1 MDYNTQRT
9 KLIMPE
15 YGRHV
20 QKMIDYVVKIEDK
33 EKRNEQIRAVV
44 TVMGILNPQLRDLSD
59 FKHKLWDHVQII
71 SDFEIDIDS
80 PYPTPTKETFS
91 TKPNPIPLDKTPLK
105 AAHYGRNIQ
114 NMIDMISAREDDE
127 LRQNMVIVLAGYM
140 RQQYIIW
147 NKESV
152 TEDLIF
158 RDIKVLS
165 DGKLSVPEDF
175 HLPVYTAAQGP
186 VNIGHGG
193 HRIEGGY
200 RSESAH
206 RENGYR
212 QDNAHR
218 PGGFRNNKKK
228 INKRK

>member
-1 MDYNTQRT
+1 MDYNTQRS

-20 QKMIDYVVKIEDK
+20 QKMIEYVSGLEDK

-44 TVMGILNPQLRDLSD
+44 GVMGILNPQLRDLSD

-71 SDFEIDIDS
+71 SDFEIEIDS
-80 PYPTPTKETFS
+80 PYPIPTKETFY

-114 NMIDMISAREDDE
+114 NMIDMIADREDDE
-127 LRQNMVIVLAGYM
+127 LRRNMVMFLAGYM

-147 NKESV
+147 NKETV
-152 TEDLIF
+152 LEDIIF
-158 RDIKVLS
+158 RDINVLS
-165 DGKLSVPEDF
+165 QGRLSVPEDF
-175 HLPVYTAAQGP
+175 HLPAFTHSSAAP

-193 HRIEGGY
+193 HRNEPTHSRGD
-200 RSESAH
+200 
-206 RENGYR
+206 GYR
-212 QDNAHR
+212 QDSSHR
-218 PGGFRNNKKK
+218 QSSSQYRGNKKK
-228 INKRK
+228 IFKKK